1 MKSFKQ
7 FFFESVESEAN
18 LPPPPEKFS
27 VPPPRAKFQLGDVVL
42 IQNPQPSDKDYVKRN
57 MPKYLHDYT
66 NAIGRVIGHR
76 TIGGGSYIT
85 TEFALEFE
93 DGKIGKA
100 KSLLLVGPF
109 RSIQTAKKYQGRKE
123 LTSNDIAPE
132 DHKRH
137 AEAAT
142 EIESNEDI
150 ENTFKKLFVKEGEFA
165 WLTEPLSFVD
175 GKIRVIILAYKPTFS
190 GGYIFNNCPSSIPKE
205 IGESQIFYKKVDLI
219 SNKLVKTASFN
230 HQSMSSA
237 YGMSVPEH
245 RSDSTTFVD
254 GKLNVIGVMYSKMA
268 INTSKGLVK
277 FYNESQKIKELEKL
291 KDGMTYFDLINNVR
305 TQGSLKIVPE
315 NAGVYHKLTLVHESI
330 TKDIN
335 AFKNYIFEGSLS
347 TRCLV
352 NGQFVF
358 PKEVKGELC
367 VADSESKIENLKG
380 FPKLSKNCEVRIGG
394 PVKSYE
400 GLPPELNHKLVV
412 RNVLSLKGFPKVING
427 DCEMDKV
434 ESFAGGENTVIN
446 GMLIVNKGPSSYKE
460 IPEAKHYVL
469 HNLSSDKADEVEKWV
484 QQRKKMLSTLEKE
497 FDMSALD
504 GF

>member
-7 FFFESVESEAN
+7 FFFESVESETN
-18 LPPPPEKFS
+18 LPPPPEKFD
-27 VPPPRAKFQLGDVVL
+27 VPPPRARYQLGDVVL
-42 IQNPQPSDKDYVKRN
+42 IQNPRPEDPDYIKRSL
-57 MPKYLHDYT
+57 PKYLHDYT
-66 NAIGRVIGHR
+66 NAIGRIIGHR
-76 TIGGGSYIT
+76 TIGIST
-85 TEFALEFE
+85 DFAVEFE
-93 DGKIGKA
+93 DGKIGKI
-100 KSLLLVGPF
+100 KSYLIVGPF

-150 ENTFKKLFVKEGEFA
+150 EHTFKRLFVKEGEFT
-165 WLTEPLSFVD
+165 WLAEPLSFNAEKFKVM
-175 GKIRVIILAYKPTFS
+175 ILAYKPDPN
-190 GGYIFNNCPSSIPKE
+190 GEDVWYGCPENIPKE
-205 IGESQIFYKKVDLI
+205 IQTSQIFYKKVDSI
-219 SNKLVKTASFN
+219 SNKLVKSAVFN
-230 HQSMSSA
+230 DQSISSA
-237 YGMSVPEH
+237 YGMSVAH
-245 RSDSTTFVD
+245 LRSDSTTFVN
-254 GKLNVIGVMYSKMA
+254 GKLTQVGVYYSKMA
-268 INTSKGLVK
+268 VNSSKGLVK

-291 KDGMTYFDLINNVR
+291 KDGIAYFDLTNNVR
-305 TQGSLKIVPE
+305 TQGNLKIVPSNPDDYHGIVVIHE
-315 NAGVYHKLTLVHESI
+315 NI

-352 NGQFVF
+352 NRQFVF

-367 VADSESKIENLKG
+367 VAGSKSTIENLKG
-380 FPKLSKNCEVRIGG
+380 FPKLSERCEVRIDG

-400 GLPPELNHKLVV
+400 GLPSELNHKLVV

-427 DCEMDKV
+427 DCEMYNI

-446 GMLIVNKGPSSYKE
+446 GMLSVNNRLSSYKE

-497 FDMSALD
+497 FDTSALD
-504 GF
+504 DF